1 MRTQIKNHFYKFTI
15 VGTVVRLISYTCFLF
30 FY

>member
-1 MRTQIKNHFYKFTI
+1 MRTQIKNRFYKFTI
-15 VGTVVRLISYTCFLF
+15 VGTVVRLISCFLF